1 MVRVILHQEDV
12 GQGAVILAG
21 GSGDEL
27 GLDVVVDV
35 LFNVQLEVGVIL
47 LVEGLRLLQGV
58 DVEVGVPGPD
68 GQGLVAVCSGGL
80 SFALGDALSGGG
92 LGRGGGSS
100 ATGAAAAAA
109 SMEAVRAAAIRAATF
124 FFFMDLSS
132 LKILFLHLL

>member
-1 MVRVILHQEDV
+1 VVRVILHQEDV

-92 LGRGGGSS
+92 LGRGGGCG
-100 ATGAAAAAA
+100 AAGAAAAAGESPA
-109 SMEAVRAAAIRAATF
+109 FSAIAATNSVL
-124 FFFMDLSS
+124 FM
-132 LKILFLHLL
+132 I